1 MNEQQFIASACVR
14 ASQAINSLM
23 QVTTK
28 LKPQQPEDEAD
39 QQEILQDCSSILF
52 LITHIMDLNRGLTKP
67 RTVERFFNVVGD
79 DIVEVPREEFTGSL
93 DDEDLE
99 MVE

>member
-28 LKPQQPEDEAD
+28 LQSRQPEDEAD
-39 QQEILQDCSSILF
+39 KQEILQDCSSILF
-52 LITHIMDLNRGLTKP
+52 LINHIMDLNRGITKP
-67 RTVERFFNVVGD
+67 RTVERFFNIVD
-79 DIVEVPREEFTGSL
+79 DEVVEVPREEFTGSL

-99 MVE
+99 MIE